1 MLVRYSLLLL
11 FGLFVVIDTYTIPN
25 TTKWNIISPGNIRSN
40 EGGFYGVEGSVHQ
53 DTCNHRIFS
62 VSSTVD
68 SIGKI
73 NNQKLSSSSYMT
85 MTTPPYTMEQLYG
98 PYMSEGGTNARINF
112 IGYQECILRSFYHRN
127 FIFTANAVFEGWRN
141 VDLVFR
147 HQQQIVCVLSVRNA
161 TLNDYHIHGGG
172 GIIWE
177 FGNNIN
183 QDWEN
188 LATLFKNR
196 EELEMAIIFVT
207 PETIGMTTTAP
218 PTTKAA
224 PITSDKYI
232 QVHEIETSNNSSS
245 IFLDSSSINFI
256 IIGIVIVVVVVMV
269 VLMVKL
275 VILL

>member
-62 VSSTVD
+62 ISSTVD

-98 PYMSEGGTNARINF
+98 PYMSEGGTNARINL

-127 FIFTANAVFEGWRN
+127 FIFMANAVFEGWRN

-218 PTTKAA
+218 PTTTAV
-224 PITSDKYI
+224 PITSNEYI
-232 QVHEIETSNNSSS
+232 RVHEIETSNNSSS
-245 IFLDSSSINFI
+245 ILESLTINFI

-275 VILL
+275 VMLL